1 MMLYRTRDG
10 VVASP
15 DQAADSVARSIAID
29 WDQLATLP
37 DLENSLAAAYAAGR
51 PVVNFNAG
59 DALVPLARQEVW
71 AAGVTYFRSRDARM
85 AESADAGGGSFYDRV
100 YSAPRPE
107 LFYKGSAR
115 NAVGS
120 GDDIAIRADS
130 AWNVPEPE
138 LVLFADSGGRLIGYT
153 VGNDVSSR
161 DIEGENPLYLP
172 QAKVYDASCALGPG
186 VLVTSTALP
195 STTEISLTIARDEA
209 VAFTGATTLA
219 ELKRSPDELL
229 EYLYRHNTFAHGC
242 FLMTGTGIVP
252 PDGFTLQADDVVTVS
267 IADVGILRNRVAA
280 PSGAR

>member
-1 MMLYRTRDG
+1 MMLYRTREG
-10 VVASP
+10 VVARP
-15 DQAADSVARSIAID
+15 EQAADAETRSIAID

-37 DLENSLAAAYAAGR
+37 DLESSLAAAYAAGR
-51 PVVNFNAG
+51 PVANFSPA
-59 DALVPLARQEVW
+59 DALVPLQRQEVW

-107 LFYKGSAR
+107 LFYKGGGR
-115 NAVGS
+115 TAVGS
-120 GDDIAIRADS
+120 GEEIAIRADTT
-130 AWNVPEPE
+130 WNVPEPE

-186 VLVTSTALP
+186 LLVTSTPLP
-195 STTEISLTIARDEA
+195 TTTEISLAIARDEA
-209 VAFTGATTLA
+209 VEFAGTTTLA

-229 EYLYRHNTFAHGC
+229 EYLYRHNTFTHGC

-252 PDGFTLQADDVVTVS
+252 PDGFTLQADDVVTIS
-267 IADVGILRNRVAA
+267 IAGVGILRNRVAA
-280 PSGAR
+280 PSGQR